1 MRDLVSN
8 PEMACLQPPAS
19 GRMVE
24 ALSKCSSEV
33 PSPVDDNHSSRKE
46 ANLREF
52 KGAMAAFLAR
62 QPKPQVQ
69 RQQAERIASV
79 DPYHGLRPPP
89 LRYRQ
94 TRPRLAGEPEPGAP
108 LRRFQ
113 ASRCSRRP
121 PGRLAGHL
129 QLAGRAQ
136 PPRHDLAQGGRRD
149 ASRRRRRRQRACGDG
164 GAAQRCQAPSSAPR
178 SSGPTAPS
186 RWVSTPR
193 RGPKDKATAEVAL
206 VTPGRAERLVEP
218 GGIEPPSASHHR
230 TVLHA

>member
-1 MRDLVSN
+1 MKLLRSLSPCALSLALVGAALAVSLSLPVHSHAAASPRAEPVRDLFGN
-8 PEMACLQPPAS
+8 PERACLQPPAS

-33 PSPVDDNHSSRKE
+33 PSPVDDNHGSRKE

-136 PPRHDLAQGGRRD
+136 PPRHDLAQAGRRD
-149 ASRRRRRRQRACGDG
+149 ASRRRRRRQRACVRACVRAG
-164 GAAQRCQAPSSAPR
+164 GR
-178 SSGPTAPS
+178 
-186 RWVSTPR
+186 
-193 RGPKDKATAEVAL
+193 
-206 VTPGRAERLVEP
+206 
-218 GGIEPPSASHHR
+218 
-230 TVLHA
+230 